1 MARKQR
7 NTVPTSVILT
17 HEQKAFIKGVAEKEE
32 RSFSHQ
38 LRFIVSSWVSFHSK
52 KKERSHG
59 KEGQETEKVAP
70 ESQ

>member
-1 MARKQR
+1 MARKPR

-17 HEQKAFIKGVAEKEE
+17 HEQKAFIKLVAEKEQ

-38 LRFIVSSWVSFHSK
+38 LRWIIQGWCEFHSK

-59 KEGQETEKVAP
+59 E
-70 ESQ
+70 ESQEGS

>member
-1 MARKQR
+1 MARKER

-17 HEQKAFIKGVAEKEE
+17 HEQKAFIKKVAEKES

-38 LRFIVSSWVSFHSK
+38 LRFIVVQWCDFHSK

-59 KEGQETEKVAP
+59 E
-70 ESQ
+70 ESQEVG